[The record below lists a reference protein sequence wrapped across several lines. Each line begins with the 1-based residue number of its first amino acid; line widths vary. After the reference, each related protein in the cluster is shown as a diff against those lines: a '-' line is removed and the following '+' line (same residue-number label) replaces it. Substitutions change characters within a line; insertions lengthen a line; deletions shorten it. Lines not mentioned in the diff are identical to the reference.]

1 MHKKIWF
8 KIHLYLGL
16 TAGIILMVIGI
27 TGALLSFQKEII
39 WLFNKDSYVVE
50 ISGTKQSEKQII
62 DNFNLKFPEAKIKAL
77 TINSDP
83 SSSVVIN
90 IASNA
95 KGKAGRRGINYYI
108 NPYNSEILP
117 NVEGAKTFK
126 FIEKIH
132 RGLIA
137 GDVGKQIVGA
147 STLLLLILMISGVV
161 VYFPRLK
168 RAFFKSFTFK
178 FKHKGRSFLSTMHS
192 ALGMW
197 VLPFYLVSTI
207 TGLSLSYHWFNDI
220 LYKSAGVEKKVRNKP
235 TMTKSV
241 VKMAENR
248 QRAKQGDRNKKSRQE
263 QGLSSQRVQNIFDL
277 FKDNISDYSSASFRF
292 EGKKGIYKLNYLKK
306 EPQHYRARNEI
317 SLDLRNNTVVK
328 HEEFSKQ
335 PLEEKLLKS
344 MIQIHTGE
352 YFGKIGQILML
363 LASST
368 MALFTITGFMMYF
381 QRRKKKSN

>member
-16 TAGIILMVIGI
+16 TAGIILMIIGI
-27 TGALLSFQKEII
+27 TGTLLSFQKEII

-50 ISGTKQSEKQII
+50 VIGERLSEKQII
-62 DNFNLKFPEAKIKAL
+62 DNFNSKFPKAKIKAL

-147 STLLLLILMISGVV
+147 STLLLLVLMLSGVV

-168 RAFFKSFTFK
+168 KAFFKSFTFK

-207 TGLSLSYHWFNDI
+207 TGLSLSYHWFSDI
-220 LYKSAGVEKKVRNKP
+220 LYNSAGVEKKSHKKHSMKNAVLN
-235 TMTKSV
+235 MV
-241 VKMAENR
+241 QNR
-248 QRAKQGDRNKKSRQE
+248 QKED
-263 QGLSSQRVQNIFDL
+263 LSSQKIQNVFDL
-277 FKDNISDYSSASFRF
+277 FKENITDYSSASLKF
-292 EGKKGIYKLNYLKK
+292 EAKKDVFTLNYLKK

-317 SLDLRNNTVVK
+317 SLDLKNNTIVK

-344 MIQIHTGE
+344 MIQVHTGE
-352 YFGKIGQILML
+352 YFGRIGQILML

>member
-16 TAGIILMVIGI
+16 TAGIILMIIGI
-27 TGALLSFQKEII
+27 TGTLLSFQKEII

-50 ISGTKQSEKQII
+50 VIGERLSEKQII
-62 DNFNLKFPEAKIKAL
+62 DNFNSKFPKAKIKAL

-132 RGLIA
+132 RGLIV

-147 STLLLLILMISGVV
+147 STLLLLVLMLSGVV

-168 RAFFKSFTFK
+168 KAFFKSFTFK

-207 TGLSLSYHWFNDI
+207 TGLSLSYHWFSDI
-220 LYKSAGVEKKVRNKP
+220 LYNSAGVEKKSHKKHSMKNAVLN
-235 TMTKSV
+235 MV
-241 VKMAENR
+241 QNR
-248 QRAKQGDRNKKSRQE
+248 QKED
-263 QGLSSQRVQNIFDL
+263 LSSQKIQNVFDL
-277 FKDNISDYSSASFRF
+277 FKENITDYSSASLKF
-292 EGKKGIYKLNYLKK
+292 EAKKDVFTLNYLKK

-317 SLDLRNNTVVK
+317 SLDLKNNTIVK

-344 MIQIHTGE
+344 MIQVHTGE
-352 YFGKIGQILML
+352 YFGRIGQILML

>member
-16 TAGIILMVIGI
+16 TAGIILMLIGI

-39 WLFNKDSYVVE
+39 WLFNKDSYVVQV
-50 ISGTKQSEKQII
+50 SGTQLSEKQII
-62 DNFNLKFPEAKIKAL
+62 DNFNSKFPEAKIKAL

-95 KGKAGRRGINYYI
+95 RGKAERRGINYYI
-108 NPYNSEILP
+108 NPYNSEVLP

-126 FIEKIH
+126 FIERIH

-147 STLLLLILMISGVV
+147 STLLLLVLMISGVV
-161 VYFPRLK
+161 VYLPRLK
-168 RAFFKSFTFK
+168 KAFFKSFTFK

-220 LYKSAGVEKKVRNKP
+220 LYKSAGVEKKSHKKHSMKNAVLN
-235 TMTKSV
+235 MV
-241 VKMAENR
+241 QNR
-248 QRAKQGDRNKKSRQE
+248 HKED
-263 QGLSSQRVQNIFDL
+263 LSSQKVQNIFNL
-277 FKDNISDYSSASFRF
+277 FKENITDYSSASLKF
-292 EGKKGIYKLNYLKK
+292 EGKKDIFTLNYLKK
-306 EPQHYRARNEI
+306 EPQHYRAKNEI
-317 SLDLRNNTVVK
+317 SLDLENNTIVK
-328 HEEFSKQ
+328 HEEFSKK

-352 YFGKIGQILML
+352 YFGKVGQILML
-363 LASST
+363 LASSI

-381 QRRKKKSN
+381 QRRKKKSK

>member
-39 WLFNKDSYVVE
+39 WLFNKNSYVVE

-126 FIEKIH
+126 FIERIH

-220 LYKSAGVEKKVRNKP
+220 LYKSAGVEKKSHKKHSMKNAVLN
-235 TMTKSV
+235 MV
-241 VKMAENR
+241 QNR
-248 QRAKQGDRNKKSRQE
+248 QKED
-263 QGLSSQRVQNIFDL
+263 LSSQKIQNVFDL
-277 FKDNISDYSSASFRF
+277 FKENITDYSSASLKF
-292 EGKKGIYKLNYLKK
+292 ESKKDIFTLNYLKK

-328 HEEFSKQ
+328 HEEFSTQ

>member
-27 TGALLSFQKEII
+27 TGTLLSFQKEII
-39 WLFNKDSYVVE
+39 WLFNKNSYVVE
-50 ISGTKQSEKQII
+50 VIGERLSEKQII
-62 DNFNLKFPEAKIKAL
+62 DNFNSKFPKAKIKAL

-147 STLLLLILMISGVV
+147 STLLLLVLMLSGVV

-168 RAFFKSFTFK
+168 KAFFKSFTFK

-207 TGLSLSYHWFNDI
+207 TGLSLSYHWFSDI
-220 LYKSAGVEKKVRNKP
+220 LYNSAGVEKKSHKKHSMKNAVLN
-235 TMTKSV
+235 MV
-241 VKMAENR
+241 QNR
-248 QRAKQGDRNKKSRQE
+248 QKED
-263 QGLSSQRVQNIFDL
+263 LSSQKIQNVFDL
-277 FKDNISDYSSASFRF
+277 FKENITDYSSASLKF
-292 EGKKGIYKLNYLKK
+292 EAKRDVFTLNYLKK

-317 SLDLRNNTVVK
+317 SLDLKNNTIVK

-344 MIQIHTGE
+344 MIQVHTGE
-352 YFGKIGQILML
+352 YFGRIGQILML

>member
-16 TAGIILMVIGI
+16 TVGIILMIIGI
-27 TGALLSFQKEII
+27 TGTLLSFQKEII

-50 ISGTKQSEKQII
+50 VIGERLSEKQII
-62 DNFNLKFPEAKIKAL
+62 DNFNSKFPKAKIKAL

-132 RGLIA
+132 RGLIV

-147 STLLLLILMISGVV
+147 STLLLLVLMLSGVV

-168 RAFFKSFTFK
+168 KAFFKSFTFK

-207 TGLSLSYHWFNDI
+207 TGLSLSYHWFSDI
-220 LYKSAGVEKKVRNKP
+220 LYNSAGVEKKSHKKHSMKNAVLN
-235 TMTKSV
+235 MV
-241 VKMAENR
+241 QNR
-248 QRAKQGDRNKKSRQE
+248 QKED
-263 QGLSSQRVQNIFDL
+263 LSSQKIQNVFDL
-277 FKDNISDYSSASFRF
+277 FKENITNYSSASLKF
-292 EGKKGIYKLNYLKK
+292 EAKKDVFTLNYLKK

-317 SLDLRNNTVVK
+317 SLDLKNNTIVK

-344 MIQIHTGE
+344 MIQVHTGE
-352 YFGKIGQILML
+352 YFGRIGQILML